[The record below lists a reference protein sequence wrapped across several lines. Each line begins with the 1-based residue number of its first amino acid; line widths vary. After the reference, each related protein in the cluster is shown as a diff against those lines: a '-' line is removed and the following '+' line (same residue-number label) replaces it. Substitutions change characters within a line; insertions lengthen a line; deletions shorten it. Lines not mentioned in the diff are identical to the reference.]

1 MFRQPTVWGEGLVLG
16 EHGRAKTNAT
26 GAKRWAFN
34 EAPKVVLH
42 YWCRLHQHP
51 WTAQRHPRIG
61 ILEWQCLCVMC
72 HDSRSCTFNFISN
85 ILFRIIF
92 VKTNTSEFVT
102 SLFDGFLFLRWRA
115 RAFVAGVVPAAVDT
129 DRRRHIRAA
138 IDCTNKTKTQKT
150 YAGIERALFSCCG
163 NFRLRCHHG
172 YHINK
177 IHIIAIVHLSRCVDL
192 VDGWCVAEG
201 DPNEAHSHNTQ
212 HTLFRYDIYTSIK
225 LEMKR
230 MNEKHTQK
238 WMNRIDR
245 KKNPVK
251 SNKIQSGNRKCDIII
266 YIFRNR
272 TGRVADRRRRVWL
285 HRVPNTTVCYFRM
298 NMDEECARRTQR
310 TLLKLCCRS
319 CETFNRFLR
328 LHTQTYFTYMVSV
341 DMNIWCACQACH
353 RQNLNWRQIC
363 RCDKIITAFCSHYFC
378 LFC

>member
-1 MFRQPTVWGEGLVLG
+1 MCGGRGPKWG
-16 EHGRAKTNAT
+16 
-26 GAKRWAFN
+26 
-34 EAPKVVLH
+34 
-42 YWCRLHQHP
+42 
-51 WTAQRHPRIG
+51 
-61 ILEWQCLCVMC
+61 
-72 HDSRSCTFNFISN
+72 TFS
-85 ILFRIIF
+85 
-92 VKTNTSEFVT
+92 
-102 SLFDGFLFLRWRA
+102 
-115 RAFVAGVVPAAVDT
+115 
-129 DRRRHIRAA
+129 
-138 IDCTNKTKTQKT
+138 
-150 YAGIERALFSCCG
+150 
-163 NFRLRCHHG
+163 
-172 YHINK
+172 
-177 IHIIAIVHLSRCVDL
+177 
-192 VDGWCVAEG
+192 
-201 DPNEAHSHNTQ
+201 Q
-212 HTLFRYDIYTSIK
+212 HTAHAIQIWYIYEHKIGNEEDERKTHT
-225 LEMKR
+225 E
-230 MNEKHTQK
+230 MNEQ
-238 WMNRIDR
+238 DR
-245 KKNPVK
+245 QKKNPVK